1 MKDEKNFETDLLNTQ
16 DVKATAA
23 ATLAPDAT
31 NGDKIKALRTA
42 QHMSMAELARR
53 ASMSDR
59 AIRYI
64 ESNQREPS
72 VEAIQKIAAAL
83 GVTTDYFMDEATFQ
97 QELNDDLFYADVR
110 KKYGSRGVAQAKK
123 IKEQTTALF
132 AGGELSEEDQAAF
145 IKEMEALFLDAKAD
159 AKKFTPK
166 KYLRYY
172 CDACHYCFENKS
184 LPDRC
189 PDCGAVM
196 FGEKSAVRP
205 ATENEKTE
213 LLRIRAEDND

>member
-1 MKDEKNFETDLLNTQ
+1 MKKETNFETSPLNTQ
-16 DVKATAA
+16 DAKAEAA
-23 ATLAPDAT
+23 TTLAPDAT

-72 VEAIQKIAAAL
+72 VDAIQKIAAAL
-83 GVTTDYFMDEATFQ
+83 GVPTDYFMDEATFQ
-97 QELNDDLFYADVR
+97 QVLNDDLFYADVR

-166 KYLRYY
+166 KYLR
-172 CDACHYCFENKS
+172 
-184 LPDRC
+184 
-189 PDCGAVM
+189 
-196 FGEKSAVRP
+196 
-205 ATENEKTE
+205 
-213 LLRIRAEDND
+213 

>member
-1 MKDEKNFETDLLNTQ
+1 MKKETNFETSPLNTQ
-16 DVKATAA
+16 DAKAEAA
-23 ATLAPDAT
+23 TTLAPDAT

-72 VEAIQKIAAAL
+72 VDAIQKIAAAL
-83 GVTTDYFMDEATFQ
+83 GITTDYFMDEATFQ

-166 KYLRYY
+166 KYLRKRVT
-172 CDACHYCFENKS
+172 FTPEERS
-184 LPDRC
+184 L
-189 PDCGAVM
+189 
-196 FGEKSAVRP
+196 
-205 ATENEKTE
+205 
-213 LLRIRAEDND
+213 L

>member
-1 MKDEKNFETDLLNTQ
+1 MKKETNFETSPLNTQ
-16 DVKATAA
+16 ETKAEAA
-23 ATLAPDAT
+23 AALTPSAT

-72 VEAIQKIAAAL
+72 VDAIQKIAAAL

-97 QELNDDLFYADVR
+97 QELSDDLFYADVR

-123 IKEQTTALF
+123 IKALF

-166 KYLRYY
+166 KYLR
-172 CDACHYCFENKS
+172 
-184 LPDRC
+184 
-189 PDCGAVM
+189 
-196 FGEKSAVRP
+196 
-205 ATENEKTE
+205 
-213 LLRIRAEDND
+213 

>member
-42 QHMSMAELARR
+42 QHMSMPELARR

-110 KKYGSRGVAQAKK
+110 KSMVPAVLHRQKK

-145 IKEMEALFLDAKAD
+145 IKEMEALFLDAKTD
-159 AKKFTPK
+159 AKKFTPQK
-166 KYLRYY
+166 I
-172 CDACHYCFENKS
+172 
-184 LPDRC
+184 
-189 PDCGAVM
+189 
-196 FGEKSAVRP
+196 SAVR
-205 ATENEKTE
+205 TDITQRKGVYLEHM
-213 LLRIRAEDND
+213 RY